1 MKQNDNSKLKDAV
14 RVLKELGIKV
24 SVAPSRLEIMNRIS
38 NVEQLKLNENNI

>member
-1 MKQNDNSKLKDAV
+1 MKQNDKSKLKDAV

-24 SVAPSRLEIMNRIS
+24 SVSPSRLEIMNRIS